1 MSPMPRSS
9 ARTTSTFGRD
19 ILRAASPPRCRRR
32 FRGRNRGILPR
43 WKNLEKTRD
52 QRASANWT
60 WLFSPNWPPITDSLV
75 RRGLR
80 VPSVSSIRS
89 EHFSRLFGR
98 ARTDEGMDGWMASP
112 EAPKR
117 PNGVEPESYR
127 ELVHDSH
134 RTPVCRVEKAPMLP
148 HAYAHQG
155 FPPQSSLAARARG
168 RGWVDRSRS
177 RVSSDFPT
185 PHTRAHRVRD
195 NERFVAQPT

>member
-19 ILRAASPPRCRRR
+19 ICARRRRRVAAASEV
-32 FRGRNRGILPR
+32 GILQP
-43 WKNLEKTRD
+43 WKNARQGIAQIGHGFSPRTGRPLQTLWSGEDFACPQCPQSGRSTF
-52 QRASANWT
+52 RASSGA
-60 WLFSPNWPPITDSLV
+60 
-75 RRGLR
+75 
-80 VPSVSSIRS
+80 
-89 EHFSRLFGR
+89 H
-98 ARTDEGMDGWMASP
+98 ARTNKLMDGWPAQRRQR
-112 EAPKR
+112 KR

-148 HAYAHQG
+148 HAYACTPDAHQG